1 MNYRLN
7 NNNIDVLFRTTPYA
21 ELSYFGKRL
30 QNIQLE
36 NLEMLTPAVPNAR
49 IDVDVPFT
57 LCPEEGLGNFSTPGL
72 EGHRNGKDWSP
83 VFITKEVIQTENKI
97 TIISEDNIANL
108 RFTSHF
114 ILDNSGVLQCQNSLI
129 NLGNEP
135 YQVNRLSITLPIPE
149 RAQELMAFSG
159 RWIKEFFPHRTKIE
173 HCGYLQENR
182 RGRTSHEYFPG
193 MVVGTAGFKEQ

>member
-7 NNNIDVLFRTTPYA
+7 NNNIDVLFRTKPYA

-36 NLEMLTPAVPNAR
+36 QLEMLNPAVPNAR

-83 VFITKEVIQTENKI
+83 VFITKEVIQTENQI
-97 TIISEDNIANL
+97 TTQATDCSPAAAPILTRCRTRKNKFLTSL
-108 RFTSHF
+108 TLTSSTMTSRFVPKGE
-114 ILDNSGVLQCQNSLI
+114 LSLSCRF
-129 NLGNEP
+129 N
-135 YQVNRLSITLPIPE
+135 
-149 RAQELMAFSG
+149 F
-159 RWIKEFFPHRTKIE
+159 
-173 HCGYLQENR
+173 
-182 RGRTSHEYFPG
+182 
-193 MVVGTAGFKEQ
+193 